1 MVNNTTPTTP
11 MHELAELTMRF
22 MDSIEAMKEVQAV
35 EVGTTPKTKVY
46 EQGKLA
52 VYRYDR
58 ATPATVKTPLLI
70 VYALVNRFEMMD
82 LQPDRSLIRKL
93 LDLGLDI
100 YVIDWGYADRSDAA
114 LTMNDYVNGYILDS
128 VRFVARQHGLK
139 AINILGVCQGGAFSL
154 MFSALHPERVRN
166 LITMVTPVDFDV
178 TDGLLNVWAKR
189 LDFDRVTD
197 AYGAVSGEFL
207 NVGFLMLKPFQKLDK
222 YMNFLSLDSADKM
235 TNFLRMEKWVF
246 DSPNQAGECY
256 RQYMKELYQ
265 QNRLIKGTLVL
276 GGKPVLLSNIKAP
289 LLNIYAAQDHIVPP
303 SSTKPLNDLVGS
315 TDKQLY
321 EFPGGHIG
329 VFTGS
334 RSQKELA
341 PTIHAWLRDRE

>member
-1 MVNNTTPTTP
+1 
-11 MHELAELTMRF
+11 MHELAELTAKF
-22 MDSIEAMKEVQAV
+22 MDSVEAMKEVQAV

-58 ATPATVKTPLLI
+58 TTPATVQTPLLI

-139 AINILGVCQGGAFSL
+139 AINLLGVCQGGAFSL
-154 MFSALHPERVRN
+154 MFSALHPQRVRN

-178 TDGLLNVWAKR
+178 TDGLLNIWAKR
-189 LDFDRVTD
+189 LDFDRVTE

-265 QNRLIKGTLVL
+265 QNRLVKGTLVL
-276 GGKPVLLSNIKAP
+276 GGKPVLLGNIKAP
-289 LLNIYAAQDHIVPP
+289 LLTIYAAQDHIVPP

-341 PTIHAWLRDRE
+341 PTIYTWLRDRD